1 MVRLVC
7 ECGEANLQENK
18 KKVYRFFFSFFFFND
33 CVEDL
38 TEVVG
43 NRMWHLTLACAMC
56 HRASMISTI
65 VTIRQLTLN
74 ICHKADF
81 STRSVSS

>member
-7 ECGEANLQENK
+7 ECGKPNSQEYK
-18 KKVYRFFFSFFFFND
+18 KKVYKFFFFFFND
-33 CVEDL
+33 YVEDL

-43 NRMWHLTLACAMC
+43 NRIWHLTLACAMC

-74 ICHKADF
+74 MCHKADF

>member
-7 ECGEANLQENK
+7 ECGKPNSQEYR
-18 KKVYRFFFSFFFFND
+18 KKVYKFFFVFFFNYY
-33 CVEDL
+33 VEDL

-74 ICHKADF
+74 MCHKADF

>member
-7 ECGEANLQENK
+7 ECGKANLQENK
-18 KKVYRFFFSFFFFND
+18 KGLQVFLFFND
-33 CVEDL
+33 YVEDL

-43 NRMWHLTLACAMC
+43 NRMWHLILACVMC

-74 ICHKADF
+74 MCHEADF

>member
-7 ECGEANLQENK
+7 ECGKPNLQENK
-18 KKVYRFFFSFFFFND
+18 KVYKFFFND
-33 CVEDL
+33 YVEDL

-43 NRMWHLTLACAMC
+43 NRMWHLILACVMC

-74 ICHKADF
+74 MCHKADF

>member
-1 MVRLVC
+1 MNVESQIYKRI
-7 ECGEANLQENK
+7 K
-18 KKVYRFFFSFFFFND
+18 RITSFFVFLND
-33 CVEDL
+33 YVEDS

-74 ICHKADF
+74 MCHKADF
-81 STRSVSS
+81 STRSVSR

>member
-1 MVRLVC
+1 MNV
-7 ECGEANLQENK
+7 ESQIHKSIK
-18 KKVYRFFFSFFFFND
+18 KRFTSFFFFFFND
-33 CVEDL
+33 YVEDL

-43 NRMWHLTLACAMC
+43 NRIWHLTLACAMC

-74 ICHKADF
+74 MCHKADF

>member
-1 MVRLVC
+1 MSVNV
-7 ECGEANLQENK
+7 ESQIHKSIK
-18 KKVYRFFFSFFFFND
+18 KRFTSFFFFFND
-33 CVEDL
+33 YVEDL

-43 NRMWHLTLACAMC
+43 NRIWNLTLACAMC

-74 ICHKADF
+74 MCHKADF

>member
-1 MVRLVC
+1 MNVER
-7 ECGEANLQENK
+7 QIYKRIK
-18 KKVYRFFFSFFFFND
+18 KRFTGFSFLFFFFND

-43 NRMWHLTLACAMC
+43 NRMWHLILACVMC

-74 ICHKADF
+74 MCHEADL